1 MIPCL
6 VGPDGE
12 CTGTCEVNEDG
23 SSPQIAEGNTEW
35 TVVMLDRVPDPHTER
50 VVDGAIV
57 ARSTEDI
64 EEEIAERVEAQI
76 TGIEFLPATD
86 PLRLTH
92 QALFC
97 LAKHAGEGGLDHDS
111 SFGEYLTWVA
121 SGA

>member
-6 VGPDGE
+6 VGPDGT
-12 CTGTCEVNEDG
+12 CSGMCEVNEDG

-35 TVVMLDRVPDPHTER
+35 TVVMLDRVPNSVTER

-57 ARSTEDI
+57 SRSTEDI
-64 EEEIAERVEAQI
+64 EEELAEQAEAQI

-92 QALFC
+92 QAMFC
-97 LAKHAGEGGLDHDS
+97 LAKAAEEGGLTGDS
-111 SFGEYLTWVA
+111 TFGEYLTWVA
-121 SGA
+121 AGA

>member
-35 TVVMLDRVPDPHTER
+35 TVVMLDRVPDQATER
-50 VVDGAIV
+50 VVDGVIV

-64 EEEIAERVEAQI
+64 EEELAEHIGSQI
-76 TGIEFLPATD
+76 TGIQFLPATD

-92 QALFC
+92 QAMFC
-97 LAKHAGEGGLDHDS
+97 LAKAAEEGGLTGDS
-111 SFGEYLTWVA
+111 TFGEYLTWVA
-121 SGA
+121 AGA